1 MYFNNGDVCSIHGHS
16 TSTTH
21 YVGGYVQEAAGDL
34 RHVIWTDLSLED
46 LDQLPTRGNNLLT
59 KFIAGW
65 RKYEVWQ
72 RLGDSVTYYT
82 GDPWTLGHTLH
93 LTSVASNHSHG
104 WGVTLLSQRCVPAF
118 PCLPQGEYEVPP
130 GVVVTV
136 AAWRLQLKTYP
147 DLQQAVRAVQQA
159 VGTAQ
164 PAHIRDTCARAVE
177 VCRGLEICPPV
188 AEALQDALLKHLQH
202 SCRVAVRS
210 SGCAE
215 DGQETSAAGQNETV
229 LGVSGVPQVLAAL
242 AQCWASSFTF
252 HSVEYRRQHGQG
264 VEAGMGVV
272 VQQMV
277 EAEVAGVMF
286 TIDPVTVNP
295 AYIVI
300 TANYGLGESVVSAVV
315 DSDTIVVRRSWRDQL
330 SLVHTKLGAKKIK
343 YTIKEEGGPVK
354 EEVSEEERRKVCLS
368 ETTALRLAGLAV
380 YLHQAFATHRDIEF
394 ALVQERVYL
403 LQARPVTGLQVWTDY
418 EVTHEHDTAIITD
431 HELLTK
437 ANTGEV
443 FPGSA
448 SPLTLSLIPQCID
461 LTFQKELSR
470 IKWPFYTPEPQ
481 HVRLS
486 PSYYSHVFLNMLEM
500 QFRDNEEKMTAANR
514 AMDLAIYGHIVSTD
528 EYLAWGKE
536 RFGLASIFNRWIYL
550 IFLVYD
556 KLSNTRRVRRS
567 QQMFGDYDLGCA
579 WMDSAATLYQE
590 ITRNLP
596 DLLQV
601 SKTHIITSKVSSSTQ
616 CIALLLLAEGK
627 EFSEENIADMAL
639 LLSTCAQV
647 ESADVPT
654 ALKELARVIGENE
667 EAEEFLSIT
676 SEEGQVWL
684 ESHPGIVGDTYR
696 SFLARHGHRCIKE
709 LDLSSLS
716 WGLDPRPL
724 VYTLQVM
731 VSHPTSYKTT
741 KTVVNVEDTLQRLQT
756 HPSKNTRRALQWMLP
771 LCREAVVHR
780 EATKSHVVKV
790 LDGFRRAY
798 RVLTAFILLLFVI
811 LNHFSS
817 LRAMRRRRLHCHL
830 DNLKFPEI
838 SIGIPQPVTPLTP
851 NEIKMK
857 GSGQVIVG
865 TPVCHGVVTAPARV
879 VTSLH
884 EATEIQNGDI
894 LVTVSTDV
902 GWTPYFPLLAGVIT
916 EIGGLISHGRNTQ
929 SAISVPLASPVF

>member
-1 MYFNNGDVCSIHGHS
+1 
-16 TSTTH
+16 
-21 YVGGYVQEAAGDL
+21 
-34 RHVIWTDLSLED
+34 
-46 LDQLPTRGNNLLT
+46 
-59 KFIAGW
+59 
-65 RKYEVWQ
+65 
-72 RLGDSVTYYT
+72 
-82 GDPWTLGHTLH
+82 
-93 LTSVASNHSHG
+93 
-104 WGVTLLSQRCVPAF
+104 
-118 PCLPQGEYEVPP
+118 
-130 GVVVTV
+130 
-136 AAWRLQLKTYP
+136 
-147 DLQQAVRAVQQA
+147 
-159 VGTAQ
+159 
-164 PAHIRDTCARAVE
+164 
-177 VCRGLEICPPV
+177 
-188 AEALQDALLKHLQH
+188 
-202 SCRVAVRS
+202 
-210 SGCAE
+210 
-215 DGQETSAAGQNETV
+215 
-229 LGVSGVPQVLAAL
+229 AAL

-550 IFLVYD
+550 IFLVYVSM
-556 KLSNTRRVRRS
+556 SNTRRVRRS

-654 ALKELARVIGENE
+654 ARQELARVIGENE

-798 RVLTAFILLLFVI
+798 RKLGDLLVGEGRLPSPDLVFFLSHYDLGHLVQQPAPA
-811 LNHFSS
+811 L
-817 LRAMRRRRLHCHL
+817 LAKAMRRRRLHCHL

-838 SIGIPQPVTPLTP
+838 SIGIPQPVSALTP

-916 EIGGLISHGRNTQ
+916 EIGGLISHGAVVAREYGLPCIVGVQHATQ
-929 SAISVPLASPVF
+929 VLHSGENILMNATRGTITRLTPAHDAHNNMGSENNHTTEMGNKNSSEDSSRPTTHR